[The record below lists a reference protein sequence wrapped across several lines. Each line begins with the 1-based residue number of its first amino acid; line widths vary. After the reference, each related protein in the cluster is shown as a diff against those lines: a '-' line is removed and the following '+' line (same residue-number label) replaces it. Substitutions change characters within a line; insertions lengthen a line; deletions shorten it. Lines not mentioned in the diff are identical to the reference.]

1 MELVEGRLP
10 EKPAWSAMIALAPN
24 QPLAKSWQ
32 LAMALARAHE
42 GEVIVA
48 IVISEDTLTQR
59 TNARKTAQHIE
70 ESYGKQCQ
78 LFTIIVTDAAYQT
91 GLPAFIKKVD
101 VDLLLDEIGDPIHHN
116 LNNITC
122 GVVAIRGD
130 AVRTEETQTE
140 DSYQIKRILVPTS
153 GGPNSVYALDALL
166 LLTPEIEIKALYIV
180 PEILGENEKAL
191 GQHRLKQTLDYI
203 DANGRIKSELIVAA
217 NITEGIKEVA
227 RDYDLVIIGASLES
241 SIDKVLFGNI
251 PDAVVRESRI
261 PVAVVRQPKNRVSNF
276 FGRVSFQLQNILPRL
291 NLTERT
297 EVYVRIRRGARPTID
312 FYILIA
318 LAAIIAGLGLL
329 VNSGAVVIGAML
341 VAPLMSPMIGSGL
354 AIILGDTRFLRLA
367 LGAVVRGVG
376 LAIAVGLI
384 VGLFNLGKPLTP
396 ELLARTEPTLI
407 DLAIAWFSGMAG
419 AYALSKSN
427 AAGALPGVA
436 IAAALVPPLAT
447 VGITFTDGYYRESLG
462 ALLLFITNF
471 VAISSATA
479 FVFVVL
485 GFRPTPSQKARKE
498 VRAKSAQVAAISMVV
513 VALLLIGTS
522 YFLNAQRAKGT
533 RIHEV
538 VELKLLEVANAELE
552 NLEIVDFT
560 DDNLKL
566 DIIARSSKA
575 ILFNQVQELQ
585 EQIGTQLLDDGIIN
599 EKDKISL
606 TMTVIRT
613 TELDP
618 LVPPTATPTATAT
631 NTATPGPTATYTLTP
646 TYTPTNTTAPTATPL
661 PTDTP
666 TAVPSPTITLTPEPT
681 LTPTPEFDT
690 AVVTYPLGLNLRA
703 EPNITATIVSFL
715 PPDSVVILLNG
726 TAVADNLSWQEIE
739 FNGQTGWVS
748 SEFLE
753 ANN

>member
-1 MELVEGRLP
+1 
-10 EKPAWSAMIALAPN
+10 MIALAPD
-24 QPLAKSWQ
+24 QPLANSWE
-32 LAMALARAHE
+32 LAISLAFAHE

-48 IVISEDTLTQR
+48 IVIPEDTPTQR
-59 TNARKTAQHIE
+59 TIAQKAAQRIE
-70 ESYGKQCQ
+70 ENCSNQCK
-78 LFTIIVTDAAYQT
+78 LYIIIVTDTAYQK
-91 GLPAFIKKVD
+91 GLNALIKKFD
-101 VDLLLDEIGDPIHHN
+101 VDLLLDDIGDPIHHN

-130 AVRTEETQTE
+130 AVSLDGDQPE
-140 DSYQIKRILVPTS
+140 DRYQIKRILVPTS
-153 GGPNSVYALDALL
+153 GGPNSVYALDVLL
-166 LLTPEIEIKALYIV
+166 PLTPDVEITALYIGQ
-180 PEILGENEKAL
+180 EILGENEKAL

-217 NITEGIKEVA
+217 NITEGIKEAA
-227 RDYDLVIIGASLES
+227 RGYDLVIIGASLES
-241 SIDKVLFGNI
+241 SIDRVLFGNI
-251 PDAVVRESRI
+251 PDAVVRESKI
-261 PVAVVRQPKNRVSNF
+261 PVAVVRQPKSRVSNF
-276 FGRVSFQLQNILPRL
+276 FSRISFQLQNILPRL
-291 NLTERT
+291 NLSERT

-318 LAAIIAGLGLL
+318 LAAIIAVLGLL
-329 VNSGAVVIGAML
+329 INGAAVVIGAML

-447 VGITFTDGYYRESLG
+447 VGIAFTGGYYRQSLG

-498 VRAKSAQVAAISMVV
+498 VRNRSARIAAISMVI
-513 VALLLIGTS
+513 VALLLIVTS
-522 YFLNAQRAKGT
+522 YYLNQQRAT
-533 RIHEV
+533 EARIHEV
-538 VELKLLEVANAELE
+538 VELKLQDVAGAELE
-552 NLEIVDFT
+552 SLEILDFT

-566 DIIARSSKA
+566 DIVARSPKA

-585 EQIGTQLLDDGIIN
+585 EQIGAQLLDDEIIN
-599 EKDKISL
+599 EKDKIAL
-606 TMTVIRT
+606 TMTVIKT

-618 LVPPTATPTATAT
+618 LLPPTATPTPTAT
-631 NTATPGPTATYTLTP
+631 NTATPGPTATNTATP
-646 TYTPTNTTAPTATPL
+646 TFTPTNTPTPTATL
-661 PTDTP
+661 IPTDTP
-666 TAVPSPTITLTPEPT
+666 TAVPTPTTTLTPEPT
-681 LTPTPEFDT
+681 LTPTPAFET
-690 AVVTYPLGLNLRA
+690 AVVTYPLGLNMRTA
-703 EPNITATIVSFL
+703 PGITATVVTFL
-715 PPDSVVILLNG
+715 PPDSQVILLNG

-739 FNGQTGWVS
+739 YQGQIGWVS

-753 ANN
+753 STQSTTGN